1 VAYLKCT
8 CEQSNILG
16 GLLRD
21 RDDDSRCGGHKVRK
35 AKELWASGQ
44 NRTVIMTQGLKVDV
58 IVDTESSLCNIFGD
72 DVGYII
78 WCEQDFSRP

>member
-1 VAYLKCT
+1 
-8 CEQSNILG
+8 
-16 GLLRD
+16 
-21 RDDDSRCGGHKVRK
+21 VRK